1 MYLDNFSR
9 SIFTKEDLFNVLYEH
24 GPNIIQ
30 KLVVEDSE
38 EINELNQFL
47 DNPAVINT
55 SLPNYNSIN
64 DYDLENQKEWFIPE
78 NYKNFDIEEFLV
90 NQCPKENY
98 ERLIAE
104 LQEFRSKNMTDL
116 LRWLKYFVDTCRT
129 NNIVWGVGRGSSV
142 SSYVLFLIGVHKI
155 DSVKYNLDYKEF
167 LR

>member
-30 KLVVEDSE
+30 KVVIENSD

-47 DNPAVINT
+47 DKPILTNT
-55 SLPNYNSIN
+55 NLPKYNSID
-64 DYDLENQKEWFIPE
+64 DYDLENQKEWFIPD
-78 NYKNFDIEEFLV
+78 NYKNFDIESFLI
-90 NQCPKENY
+90 NQCPKQNN
-98 ERLIAE
+98 ERLMAE
-104 LQEFRSKNMTDL
+104 LQEFRSKNMINL
-116 LRWLKYFVDTCRT
+116 LRWLKYFVDTCRE

-142 SSYVLFLIGVHKI
+142 ASYVLFLIGVHKI

>member
-55 SLPNYNSIN
+55 NLPNYNSVN
-64 DYDLENQKEWFIPE
+64 DYDSENQKEWFIPE
-78 NYKNFDIEEFLV
+78 NYKSFDIEEFLV

-104 LQEFRSKNMTDL
+104 LQEFRSKNMIDL

>member
-47 DNPAVINT
+47 DNPAVIKTN
-55 SLPNYNSIN
+55 LPNYNSVN
-64 DYDLENQKEWFIPE
+64 DYDSENQKEWFIPE
-78 NYKNFDIEEFLV
+78 NYKSFDIEEFLV

-104 LQEFRSKNMTDL
+104 LQEFRSKNMIDL

>member
-9 SIFTKEDLFNVLYEH
+9 SIFTKEDLFHVLYEH
-24 GPNIIQ
+24 GPNIVQ

-47 DNPAVINT
+47 DNPVVINT
-55 SLPNYNSIN
+55 TLPNYNNRN
-64 DYDLENQKEWFIPE
+64 DYDFENQKEWFIPE

-90 NQCPKENY
+90 NQCPTENY

-104 LQEFRSKNMTDL
+104 LREFRSKNMINL